1 MKEGE
6 VGDRIMKL
14 CHRKLWFRERPSLGL
29 LKNERGIFR
38 GIPDEV
44 EILTMYSENGGD
56 SYLENQINNRGIG
69 SQKLQDVQ
77 ERREG

>member
-1 MKEGE
+1 
-6 VGDRIMKL
+6 MKL
-14 CHRKLWFRERPSLGL
+14 CHRKSWFREMPSLGL
-29 LKNERGIFR
+29 LKNERGVFR
-38 GIPDEV
+38 GIPDEG
-44 EILTMYSENGGD
+44 EILTMYSENGDD

>member
-1 MKEGE
+1 
-6 VGDRIMKL
+6 MKL

-29 LKNERGIFR
+29 LKNERGVFQ
-38 GIPDEV
+38 GIPDEG
-44 EILTMYSENGGD
+44 EILTMYSENGDD